1 MIFYTCKLLFFPTFK
16 NLELRA
22 IYEAPF
28 VGSGFK
34 RMMSEEM
41 QGMQDHEARASQ
53 PKPVSLSQSA
63 RAGGLGPGFDI
74 SALNPSL

>member
-1 MIFYTCKLLFFPTFK
+1 MQAPFSPLTSCQRQYFSFK
-16 NLELRA
+16 NSELRA

-41 QGMQDHEARASQ
+41 HEARASQ